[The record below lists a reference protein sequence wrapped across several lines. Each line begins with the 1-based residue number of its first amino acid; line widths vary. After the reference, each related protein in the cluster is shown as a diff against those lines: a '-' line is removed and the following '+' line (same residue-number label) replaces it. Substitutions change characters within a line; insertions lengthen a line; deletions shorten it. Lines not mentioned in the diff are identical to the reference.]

1 MSTAQLLEHRI
12 GQSPSTVARLGG
24 ALWLTSIVTS
34 MFSFFAD
41 SQVIVRG
48 DAAAT
53 AAAILGNE
61 PLFRAGFTADVLSG
75 LSYLGVTVAL
85 YHLLTPV
92 GRSLSLAAALF
103 GAAGIA
109 MGGVALLA
117 HVAPIVLLNGDSYLG
132 AFTGAQLQAAAL
144 LALKLRAPV
153 FTIAMLFF
161 GVQIFLVGRL
171 IAQSRILP
179 RMFARLLTVAGP
191 AYVVGALATL
201 QSPPLGTV
209 VMPITMAFSLV
220 AEGSLTVWLLV
231 RGIDVN
237 QWSALRSA
245 DGGSR

>member
-1 MSTAQLLEHRI
+1 MSATQVRERPVE
-12 GQSPSTVARLGG
+12 QSSNVAARLGG
-24 ALWLTSIVTS
+24 ALWLACIVTS

-61 PLFRAGFTADVLSG
+61 ALFRAGFTADVLSG
-75 LSYLGVTVAL
+75 LSYLGVTAAL
-85 YHLLTPV
+85 YHLLKPV

-103 GAAGIA
+103 GAGGIA
-109 MGGVALLA
+109 IGGVALLA
-117 HVAPIVLLNGDSYLG
+117 HFAPISLLNGDSYLR
-132 AFTGAQLQAAAL
+132 AFTDTQLQAAAL

-171 IAQSRILP
+171 IAQSTILP
-179 RMFARLLTVAGP
+179 RTFARLLTAAGP
-191 AYVVGALATL
+191 TYVLGALATL
-201 QSPPLGTV
+201 QSPPLGAV

-231 RGIDVN
+231 KGIDVN
-237 QWSALRSA
+237 QWRALPSA
-245 DGGSR
+245 DGGTR